1 MASVIVSVPPELYVE
16 IPPTVLYAE
25 LCNQRDQATPGTPA
39 SNFNVEDPVWPTDKA
54 TATMRARVLSAYF
67 GVVPLDMQHI
77 VVGVGQNPEAVKLAN
92 QLFKKVRE
100 NIQTERYGRGSF
112 IQEFVKGKVSTLD
125 FRTLVTNWTLDARIC
140 EIVVAGET
148 PAAVPIRDANRTV
161 YETALTELLQLWR
174 DTYEQAFQSAS
185 ANVGVTR
192 RLKKKRYERA
202 RGLYRIIKDNLPAPS
217 PNIGQLSAHECEQA
231 KGVPFAF
238 RAKQD
243 RLAGRPSNPSHR
255 SHKIVDNSLH
265 SFRSS

>member
-1 MASVIVSVPPELYVE
+1 M
-16 IPPTVLYAE
+16 
-25 LCNQRDQATPGTPA
+25 PGTPA
-39 SNFNVEDPVWPTDKA
+39 SNFNVEDPVWPTNKA
-54 TATMRARVLSAYF
+54 TATIRARVLFAYF
-67 GVVPLDMQHI
+67 GVVPLDMQHT
-77 VVGVGQNPEAVKLAN
+77 VVSISQNPEAVKLAN
-92 QLFKKVRE
+92 QLCKKFRV

-125 FRTLVTNWTLDARIC
+125 FRILVTNWTLDARIC

-148 PAAVPIRDANRTV
+148 PAAAPIRDANRTV
-161 YETALTELLQLWR
+161 YETVLTELRQLWR

-185 ANVGVTR
+185 ANVGITR

-202 RGLYRIIKDNLPAPS
+202 RGLYRVIKDDLPAPS
-217 PNIGQLSAHECEQA
+217 PNIGQLSAHECEQV

>member
-1 MASVIVSVPPELYVE
+1 
-16 IPPTVLYAE
+16 
-25 LCNQRDQATPGTPA
+25 
-39 SNFNVEDPVWPTDKA
+39 
-54 TATMRARVLSAYF
+54 MRARVLSAYF

-140 EIVVAGET
+140 EIEVAGET
-148 PAAVPIRDANRTV
+148 PAAAAIRNANRTV
-161 YETALTELLQLWR
+161 YMTALTELRQLWR
-174 DTYEQAFQSAS
+174 DTYEKAFQSAS
-185 ANVGVTR
+185 ANVGITGG
-192 RLKKKRYERA
+192 LKKKRYERA
-202 RGLYRIIKDNLPAPS
+202 RDLYRVMKDDPPAPP
-217 PNIGQLSAHECEQA
+217 PNIGRLSARECEQA
-231 KGVPFAF
+231 KEVPFAF

-255 SHKIVDNSLH
+255 FHKIVDNSLH

>member
-1 MASVIVSVPPELYVE
+1 
-16 IPPTVLYAE
+16 
-25 LCNQRDQATPGTPA
+25 
-39 SNFNVEDPVWPTDKA
+39 VEDPVWPTDKA

-140 EIVVAGET
+140 EIEVAGET
-148 PAAVPIRDANRTV
+148 PAAAAIRNANRTV
-161 YETALTELLQLWR
+161 YMTALTELRQLWR
-174 DTYEQAFQSAS
+174 DTYEKAFQSAS
-185 ANVGVTR
+185 ANVGITGG
-192 RLKKKRYERA
+192 LKKKRYERA
-202 RGLYRIIKDNLPAPS
+202 RDLYRVMKDDPPAPP
-217 PNIGQLSAHECEQA
+217 PNIGRLSARECEQA
-231 KGVPFAF
+231 KEVPFAF

-255 SHKIVDNSLH
+255 FHKIVDNSLH